1 MKINLQELY
10 KQTLEKNKLTP
21 QLLSFGDFLNQ
32 VYVNLQRQGNTEG
45 AKQVEQAINDSVRL
59 FKDAVS
65 KLNIQQIENL
75 REYALIEKM
84 TLEKRIEALTA
95 LVKEKSTK

>member
-21 QLLSFGDFLNQ
+21 QLLPFGDFLNQ

-65 KLNIQQIENL
+65 KMNIQQIENL
-75 REYALIEKM
+75 REYTLIEKM